1 MRSILAAALVIG
13 AFMLVTIVNAEN
25 RVELD
30 PFTYDYVVRNFQEDT
45 HSRNGVAAVLLNYRV
60 YDTMFEALI
69 LLAAIIGMT
78 QFLPRSTEPSRRE
91 AQPEQPTE
99 HTDGE

>member
-1 MRSILAAALVIG
+1 MMFPKSTRFLLV
-13 AFMLVTIVNAEN
+13 
-25 RVELD
+25 
-30 PFTYDYVVRNFQEDT
+30 
-45 HSRNGVAAVLLNYRV
+45 
-60 YDTMFEALI
+60 I
-69 LLAAIIGMT
+69 LLAAIIGMA